1 MTGTGA
7 AVIGSYENI
16 MAGSVHQ
23 AVVLLLPAGLCRLRN
38 GEKIAAVNL
47 SLGSPIGDQQS
58 QNVECGYINQIIA
71 YGTAVVT
78 AAGNKDSHMPISLS
92 DSTSRSSI
100 VSFFSRLVKSATA
113 ACVWASATE
122 RCGEWLASAE
132 AAQRKCSWL
141 RGAKL
146 ACGGQA
152 DWLLLLSTC
161 FLV

>member
-7 AVIGSYENI
+7 AVIESYKNI

-23 AVVLLLPAGLCRLRN
+23 AFVLLFPGRLFRLRN

-78 AAGNKDSHMPISLS
+78 AAGNKDSHMLSSLS
-92 DSTSRSSI
+92 GSTSRSSI
-100 VSFFSRLVKSATA
+100 VRYSAREISNCSM
-113 ACVWASATE
+113 CV
-122 RCGEWLASAE
+122 G
-132 AAQRKCSWL
+132 QRN
-141 RGAKL
+141 
-146 ACGGQA
+146 
-152 DWLLLLSTC
+152 
-161 FLV
+161 